1 MTCPQNDC
9 VYPLRYEPRIEELN
23 DSKRQLEVEKINSE
37 LLVKLGDLDA
47 DLIIST
53 GQYCACPQHRAPFIT
68 SETQDFVLS
77 LNSRNDSD
85 LVLILPALPL
95 NFSPS
100 ILRLGVRTREGLH
113 IYWHGNGGPRRGRAS
128 RYDSHPGEGHR
139 GERQGNAISFYS
151 VYLQSVTS
159 SNMAGTSVYLQSV
172 TSSNMAGTSRLYRF
186 LMIKCNQIYAIL
198 QSYCID

>member
-1 MTCPQNDC
+1 MCPQNDC

-95 NFSPS
+95 LS
-100 ILRLGVRTREGLH
+100 LH
-113 IYWHGNGGPRRGRAS
+113 PQAWSLDPRRTA
-128 RYDSHPGEGHR
+128 
-139 GERQGNAISFYS
+139 
-151 VYLQSVTS
+151 YLLAWQRRT
-159 SNMAGTSVYLQSV
+159 
-172 TSSNMAGTSRLYRF
+172 
-186 LMIKCNQIYAIL
+186 
-198 QSYCID
+198 